1 MNDHSFT
8 GPTAFCQWLLF
19 TGQYEFLMTHV
30 NNHTPTAFRAGIAV
44 LSLTLGVFATVTAEF
59 LPVGILPE
67 VAAGFNITEGQAG
80 MMITVPGI
88 LAALAAPGVMLAA
101 GRADR
106 RSVLLFLSF
115 LLLVSCG
122 VAAWAPSFSVLLI
135 SRAMV
140 GLCLGAFWA
149 TALAVAGRLTTPEK
163 AHKATATVF
172 AGVTAAMILGVPF
185 GTFTAGLFSWRGA
198 FISTGL
204 VSAAAFLMQLI
215 ALPSLPAGKG
225 MKLSGIADYLK
236 LQTARKSKALIFLI
250 FGAHFATY
258 TYLAPLLQQAGISS
272 DTVTWILVGYGIAG
286 LASNFVASAFI
297 SRQLTATFTT
307 VLMLLMVALATL
319 PQMTSW
325 PVGITLMVMVWGL
338 AWGAMPLCMN
348 IWNQRASSGHEEASS
363 AMFTFTIQVAIAAG
377 SAAGGKLVDTLGL
390 PAGYHIA
397 AACVLVSALILLAYR
412 PQNKAAKVEIR

>member
-1 MNDHSFT
+1 
-8 GPTAFCQWLLF
+8 
-19 TGQYEFLMTHV
+19 MTQV
-30 NNHTPTAFRAGIAV
+30 NNHFPTAFRAWIAV

-67 VAAGFNITEGQAG
+67 VAAGFGITEGQAG

-88 LAALAAPGVMLAA
+88 LAALAAPGVMLVA

-163 AHKATATVF
+163 AHRATATVF

-198 FISTGL
+198 FTSTGL
-204 VSAAAFLMQLI
+204 VSATAFLMQLI
-215 ALPSLPAGKG
+215 ALPSLPAGKA

-236 LQTARKSKALIFLI
+236 LQTAKKSKALIFLI

-258 TYLAPLLQQAGISS
+258 TYLTPLLLQAGIGSA
-272 DTVTWILVGYGIAG
+272 TVTWILVGYGIAG
-286 LASNFVASAFI
+286 FASNFVASAFI
-297 SRQLTATFTT
+297 GRQLTATFTT
-307 VLMLLMVALATL
+307 VLVLLMVALATL

-348 IWNQRASSGHEEASS
+348 IWNQRASTGHEEASS

-397 AACVLVSALILLAYR
+397 AACVLLSALILLAYR
-412 PQNKAAKVEIR
+412 PQNKSAKVEIR

>member
-1 MNDHSFT
+1 
-8 GPTAFCQWLLF
+8 
-19 TGQYEFLMTHV
+19 
-30 NNHTPTAFRAGIAV
+30 
-44 LSLTLGVFATVTAEF
+44 
-59 LPVGILPE
+59 
-67 VAAGFNITEGQAG
+67 
-80 MMITVPGI
+80 
-88 LAALAAPGVMLAA
+88 
-101 GRADR
+101 
-106 RSVLLFLSF
+106 
-115 LLLVSCG
+115 
-122 VAAWAPSFSVLLI
+122 
-135 SRAMV
+135 MV

-215 ALPSLPAGKG
+215 ALPSLPAAKG
-225 MKLSGIADYLK
+225 IKLSGIADYLK

-250 FGAHFATY
+250 FGAHFGTY

-319 PQMTSW
+319 PQMTSS
-325 PVGITLMVMVWGL
+325 PVGITLMVIVWGL

-348 IWNQRASSGHEEASS
+348 IWNQRASPGHEEASS
-363 AMFTFTIQVAIAAG
+363 AMFTFTIQVAIAAS

-390 PAGYHIA
+390 PASYHIA

-412 PQNKAAKVEIR
+412 PQNKPAKVKIR

>member
-1 MNDHSFT
+1 MTSANNS
-8 GPTAFCQWLLF
+8 PISAFHAW
-19 TGQYEFLMTHV
+19 
-30 NNHTPTAFRAGIAV
+30 AAV

-67 VAAGFNITEGQAG
+67 VATSFNITEGQAG

-88 LAALAAPGVMLAA
+88 LAAMAAPGIMLVT
-101 GRADR
+101 GKTDR

-115 LLLVSCG
+115 LLLASCG

-163 AHKATATVF
+163 AHKATAAVF

-185 GTFTAGLFSWRGA
+185 GTFTAGLFTWRGA

-204 VSAAAFLMQLI
+204 ISAAALLMQLI
-215 ALPSLPAGKG
+215 ALPSLPAGKAI
-225 MKLSGIADYLK
+225 KLSIIADYLK
-236 LQTARKSKALIFLI
+236 LQTVRKSKALIFLI
-250 FGAHFATY
+250 FGAHFASY
-258 TYLAPLLQQAGISS
+258 TYLAPLLQQTGISS
-272 DTVTWILVGYGIAG
+272 DAVTWILVGYGIAG
-286 LASNFVASAFI
+286 FASNFVASAFI

-307 VLMLLMVALATL
+307 VLVLLMLALAML

-325 PVGITLMVMVWGL
+325 PVAITLMVMVWG
-338 AWGAMPLCMN
+338 WPGELC
-348 IWNQRASSGHEEASS
+348 R
-363 AMFTFTIQVAIAAG
+363 
-377 SAAGGKLVDTLGL
+377 
-390 PAGYHIA
+390 
-397 AACVLVSALILLAYR
+397 CV
-412 PQNKAAKVEIR
+412 